1 MPLTELQSRILDE
14 GITVWFANHG
24 GASASQIAEALSV
37 SHEEALKAVEELA
50 QLGHG
55 TLNRDVTLVELSF
68 DPANPENG
76 ITQRP
81 FTTNIFFPSKRVL
94 RQAFYASGK
103 PAEHLPEYVVRL
115 HLGTQQI
122 ALIFFSEE
130 VLSRYFAHP
139 ELYDINDSLAGG
151 EVSSRGDDIDDRYLY
166 VRYGKCRLRDGRIA
180 VTAICKDLADMGVSE
195 QRYWHSCELPGADL
209 ERSDPNFQAFL
220 GRTYEGS
227 FVDYPDPIS
236 DLISA
241 MQSLN
246 SFLSPGALFT
256 RLENV
261 HLRTPVERTYKSFC
275 DCSSELYKL
284 IGPDALSQS
293 IMKKLLQ
300 QKMGLSAADF
310 VHQQSKRPLSSIQLL
325 DLLEQQLKLP
335 GSLSAVIRKVSALR
349 IDADHKVLGRD
360 EKPSTYSEQFAALSR
375 EAMAAV
381 DELARAL
388 APPSE

>member
-1 MPLTELQSRILDE
+1 MPFTELQSRVLEE
-14 GITVWFANHG
+14 GIAVWFANHG

-37 SHEEALKAVEELA
+37 SHEEALKVVEELV

-55 TLNRDVTLVELSF
+55 TLNRDITLVELSF
-68 DPANPENG
+68 DPANPGNG
-76 ITQRP
+76 FTQRP
-81 FTTNIFFPSKRVL
+81 FTTHIFFPSKGAL
-94 RQAFYASGK
+94 RQAFYASRL

-122 ALIFFSEE
+122 ELIFFSEE
-130 VLSRYFAHP
+130 VLSRYFTHP

-151 EVSSRGDDIDDRYLY
+151 EVSSRGEDIDDRYLY

-195 QRYWHSCELPGADL
+195 QRYWHSYEFANPGLDP
-209 ERSDPNFQAFL
+209 SDANFQTFL

-236 DLISA
+236 DLIVA

-246 SFLSPGALFT
+246 SLLSPGTLFT
-256 RLENV
+256 RFENV
-261 HLRTPVERTYKSFC
+261 HLRTPVEQTYKSFC
-275 DCSSELYKL
+275 DCASELYKL

-293 IMKKLLQ
+293 VMKELLQ
-300 QKMGLSAADF
+300 QRLGLSVENF

-325 DLLEQQLKLP
+325 TLLEQQLKLP
-335 GSLSAVIRKVSALR
+335 GRLSAVLRKVSVLR
-349 IDADHKVLGRD
+349 IDADHKVLDRD
-360 EKPSTYSEQFAALSR
+360 EKPSTYSEQFAALC
-375 EAMAAV
+375 EEVTAAV
-381 DELARAL
+381 DELAKAL
-388 APPSE
+388 APPSK